1 MVENPVFQ
9 EEKIILRPAEPLFCR
24 GTVLIDNGS
33 DDKLLVEIQSTG
45 FFSHT
50 PSHVSVDRGVASK
63 VNFTSV
69 FETQYGIQ
77 WQNALVFITGFRS

>member
-1 MVENPVFQ
+1 MNRSSAV
-9 EEKIILRPAEPLFCR
+9 
-24 GTVLIDNGS
+24 VLSRSTYGS

-69 FETQYGIQ
+69 FFDTV
-77 WQNALVFITGFRS
+77 WPSMANALESIRS

>member
-1 MVENPVFQ
+1 
-9 EEKIILRPAEPLFCR
+9 
-24 GTVLIDNGS
+24 
-33 DDKLLVEIQSTG
+33 VEIQSTG

-69 FETQYGIQ
+69 FETQYGLQ